1 MNPNFNY
8 TLLFS
13 LTFFIVQCYQL
24 ENNSFIPGL
33 ETISQKDLQKTVEYL
48 SSAELE
54 GRLSG
59 SPGYFKAAEFAKDKF
74 KSLGLKPAFGD
85 DFFQRFNVEY
95 NNILSA
101 SLKLIKED
109 GSFNE
114 FKLGKDFVCRGFTGS
129 SDSKAGVVFC
139 GYGISEPELGY
150 DDYKGI
156 NVKGKFVIVFKQNP
170 KWNIDGNKWVGG
182 YPRYKAK
189 IAYEHGAKG
198 ILFVSRPND
207 KKTQS
212 IIGSVFSG
220 EGKQNKNFPQLHI
233 SLNAVEEI
241 LNESGSTLSN
251 LQSRIDSL
259 QKPQSVTLKSSV
271 HVKVEAEYVKEK
283 ETVNIAAI
291 LPGRNTDLKDEYLVI
306 GAHLDHVGRQGDIY
320 FPGANDNASGS
331 AALLEIAEAF
341 IKGKVNNGRSIIF
354 VLFSSE
360 EAGLFGSKHF
370 VNTFPH
376 ELSSITAMINI
387 DCVGYGDSIQ
397 VHNGKGTPKLWARV
411 KALDEKFT
419 NQMINTTWSGG
430 GADATPFHERGIPSI
445 YFVTTNSYD
454 HLHSTTDTPETLNGE
469 LFEKI
474 TCLTYLTA
482 YDIALGKY
490 QREVIVE

>member
-1 MNPNFNY
+1 M
-8 TLLFS
+8 
-13 LTFFIVQCYQL
+13 

-48 SSAELE
+48 SSPELE

-59 SPGYFKAAEFAKDKF
+59 STGYFKAAEFAKDKF
-74 KSLGLKPAFGD
+74 KSLGLKPAFD
-85 DFFQRFNVEY
+85 DDYFQRFNVEY

-109 GSFNE
+109 GSSKE
-114 FKLGKDFVCRGFTGS
+114 YTLGKDFVCRGFTGS
-129 SDSKAGVVFC
+129 SNSKAGIVFC
-139 GYGISEPELGY
+139 GYGISAPELGY
-150 DDYKGI
+150 DDYNGI
-156 NVKGKFVIVFKQNP
+156 DVKGKFVIVFKQNP
-170 KWNIDGNKWVGG
+170 KWNINGKKWEGG
-182 YPRYKAK
+182 YPRYKSK

-207 KKTQS
+207 KKPQS

-220 EGKQNKNFPQLHI
+220 KGKQNKNFPQLLI
-233 SLNAVEEI
+233 SINAAEEI
-241 LNESGSTLSN
+241 LRESGTTLSK
-251 LQSRIDSL
+251 LQTEIDSL
-259 QKPQSVTLKSSV
+259 QKPQSMSLKNSV
-271 HVKVEAEYVKEK
+271 HIKVEAEYVKEK

-291 LPGRNTDLKDEYLVI
+291 LPGRDTDLKDEYLVI

-331 AALLEIAEAF
+331 AALLEITEAF
-341 IKGKVNNGRSIIF
+341 VKGYVNTGRSIIF

-376 ELSSITAMINI
+376 ELSSIIAMINI

-397 VHNGKGTPKLWARV
+397 VHNGKGAPKLWTRA
-411 KALDEKFT
+411 KALDKKFT
-419 NQMINTTWSGG
+419 DMMINATWGSGG
-430 GADATPFHERGIPSI
+430 GDATPFHERGIPSI

-454 HLHSTTDTPETLNGE
+454 HLHSTTDAPQTLNGD

-482 YDIALGKY
+482 YDISLGRY
-490 QREVIVE
+490 QREVVIH